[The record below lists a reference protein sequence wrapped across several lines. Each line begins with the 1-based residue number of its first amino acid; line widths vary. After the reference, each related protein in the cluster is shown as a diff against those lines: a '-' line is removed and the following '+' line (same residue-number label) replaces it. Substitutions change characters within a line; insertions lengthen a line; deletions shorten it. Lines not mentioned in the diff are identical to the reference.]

1 MVKTLPSKAGGAS
14 STPEAKIPRASL
26 PKKKH
31 KPSKCKTK
39 AILQQIQQR
48 LFKWF
53 TSKKKKIFR
62 TFLVAQWI
70 KNSPFHQVYVLHLI
84 YPFIFWHS
92 CLGNYRQRCYEHGS
106 RHLLNGITLFPSHKY
121 PGVGL
126 PDGLVALFWIL
137 LRSFHTVLQSAEPV
151 CIPNSVTRV
160 SFPPHLRPHPSSP
173 VFLVPA
179 VLTGERWHL
188 LVFLICLSQCFSLSQ
203 FLSWLSLVPSTLNTF
218 CYSQSKFLNK

>member
-1 MVKTLPSKAGGAS
+1 MVH
-14 STPEAKIPRASL
+14 I
-26 PKKKH
+26 
-31 KPSKCKTK
+31 
-39 AILQQIQQR
+39 
-48 LFKWF
+48 
-53 TSKKKKIFR
+53 KKKKIFR